1 MRVARRVV
9 LDGEQQRAL
18 EQIARGRSLPA
29 RLVERARIV
38 LRAAAGE
45 QDQQIASELG
55 ITPENH
61 SHGRKFLLS
70 FILWT
75 R

>member
-1 MRVARRVV
+1 MRVARAVV
-9 LDGEQQRAL
+9 LDKQEKRML

-38 LRAAAGE
+38 LGAASGM

-55 ITPENH
+55 ITPVI
-61 SHGRKFLLS
+61 SVF
-70 FILWT
+70 
-75 R
+75 